1 LRIIISI
8 DDADTAVIAGRHAF
22 QIAATFGRALET
34 VAAVDSKLKFCIHC
48 GIPDLVPINVFQIAH
63 SLEMY
68 LCKALPGMHAVP
80 GCDTVSFFN
89 MKGKSTT
96 WKFFKENQVR
106 FTNVLI
112 TLRKTLEE
120 ILSEDSLSDLEAYI
134 CQFYPHKG
142 RVLERAN
149 DARESQLKP
158 ESKLVS
164 DESFPPQRVCLHQRF
179 LRAQY
184 QAFQWCHASQ
194 GHLNLPSPTEF
205 GFEEVDSKLKVNWFD
220 GDMLPR
226 PCIPEF
232 PVVVRLDHCKS
243 RRCGCRK
250 AGLLCNAMRIV
261 NAKVAVIVE
270 IMLQKM
276 EKMMMR
282 KMQANLVLT
291 AVRINKNIDIISYI
305 FLSEQCYMG

>member
-1 LRIIISI
+1 MRSKL
-8 DDADTAVIAGRHAF
+8 
-22 QIAATFGRALET
+22 QQPLEET

-80 GCDTVSFFN
+80 GCDTVSFFKL
-89 MKGKSTT
+89 KGKSTP
-96 WKFFKENQVR
+96 WKFFKENQAR

-149 DARESQLKP
+149 DARERQLKP

-220 GDMLPR
+220 GDMLPPSLHTR
-226 PCIPEF
+226 
-232 PVVVRLDHCKS
+232 VS
-243 RRCGCRK
+243 CGCQTGSLQVAK
-250 AGLLCNAMRIV
+250 MWLSKSGTTLQCNENCKCQGCSNCGDHATEDGEDDDEEDAGKSGSDSSA
-261 NAKVAVIVE
+261 
-270 IMLQKM
+270 
-276 EKMMMR
+276 
-282 KMQANLVLT
+282 
-291 AVRINKNIDIISYI
+291 D
-305 FLSEQCYMG
+305 